1 MKLGNNLNINVTQAC
16 GITLVVKGFRK
27 ECLREKEKNRREK
40 DRTIVSFFCVQLPCL
55 LMCFSF

>member
-40 DRTIVSFFCVQLPCL
+40 DRTIVSFFCVQHFPAC
-55 LMCFSF
+55 